1 MKKTKFDL
9 VVEHILN
16 INEGRKPKKYQK
28 MIIDFDKLESDIN
41 GLSDKNPFKKLYT
54 FAINGLKH
62 YGKNQYFTNEEMAED
77 PKTLP
82 EWEDAI
88 FNAFSGASLSR
99 SEKNRFTE
107 RFFNFLKDP
116 DREYFSEF
124 VGKTMEPENKTT
136 ESVEQHIFDFINQS
150 ENESATKQEVIQYAN
165 RYGHD
170 EEEAKKTIEKM
181 VNDGSLRE
189 DGDNLIAVSE
199 PSIDDLEPSDSEL
212 NTSSDDE
219 VDDLEAFRTDIEDA
233 SDDDDAFDGGRAK
246 GKIPDDIAQ
255 ELGINADDP
264 FGDNDMDLDN
274 LNYKD

>member
-41 GLSDKNPFKKLYT
+41 SLSDKNPFKKLYT
-54 FAINGLKH
+54 FAINGLKQ
-62 YGKNQYFTNEEMAED
+62 YGKNEFFTNEEMSQD
-77 PKTLP
+77 SKTLP

-88 FNAFSGASLSR
+88 FNAFSGASLSQG
-99 SEKNRFTE
+99 EKNRFTE

-124 VGKTMEPENKTT
+124 VGKTMESEDKPT

-150 ENESATKQEVIQYAN
+150 ENESASKQEVIQYAN

-170 EEEAKKTIEKM
+170 EEESKKTIEKM
-181 VNDGSLRE
+181 IKDGSLRE
-189 DGDNLIAVSE
+189 DGDTLVAVSE
-199 PSIDDLEPSDSEL
+199 PSIDEMEPNESELSDSP
-212 NTSSDDE
+212 NA
-219 VDDLEAFRTDIEDA
+219 DDLEAFRTDIEDA
-233 SDDDDAFDGGRAK
+233 SDDEDLDDLKGKK
-246 GKIPDDIAQ
+246 GKIPHDIAQ
-255 ELGINADDP
+255 ELGINPDDP

-274 LNYKD
+274 LNYND